1 MKNLSFLLLSIF
13 LISSCSTIKI
23 VSTSKLVAKSIK
35 LKSDKRVSYFIYDK
49 DSNRTYTLSEPP
61 PDAILEKTINVMN
74 DIKYKDQ
81 VSTTQKLDLAN
92 KAIQL
97 GERTV
102 AVNILRDALFRL
114 SEMNI
119 NNRNKPLEPTYKTLF
134 DSILAASKSI
144 ALTQLLQAQV
154 EKVKAET
161 IQAETETKKLET
173 EIQKTEIEIQLKS
186 MNPELGG
193 YKNYQMAMRFLLN
206 KDKDNALVYLE
217 ELYKL
222 YPTHFS
228 IDEILVKLKTLSKNK
243 NITDKEWKELY
254 KYIVEKCPWRIDAD
268 IIKEFKSEVD
278 K

>member
-1 MKNLSFLLLSIF
+1 M
-13 LISSCSTIKI
+13 
-23 VSTSKLVAKSIK
+23 
-35 LKSDKRVSYFIYDK
+35 
-49 DSNRTYTLSEPP
+49 
-61 PDAILEKTINVMN
+61 
-74 DIKYKDQ
+74 
-81 VSTTQKLDLAN
+81 
-92 KAIQL
+92 
-97 GERTV
+97 
-102 AVNILRDALFRL
+102 
-114 SEMNI
+114 
-119 NNRNKPLEPTYKTLF
+119 PLEPCYRALF
-134 DSILAASKSI
+134 DSILAASKSV

-161 IQAETETKKLET
+161 IKAETEIK
-173 EIQKTEIEIQLKS
+173 KTEAEIQLKS

-193 YKNYQMAMRFLLN
+193 YANYQMAMRFLLN

>member
-81 VSTTQKLDLAN
+81 VSTTQKLELAN

-119 NNRNKPLEPTYKTLF
+119 NNRNKPLEASYKTLF
-134 DSILAASKSI
+134 DSILAASKSV
-144 ALTQLLQAQV
+144 ALSQVLQAQV
-154 EKVKAET
+154 DIA
-161 IQAETETKKLET
+161 QAETKKIEA
-173 EIQKTEIEIQLKS
+173 EIQLKS

-193 YKNYQMAMRFLLN
+193 YANYQMAMRFLLN